1 MNDKSLNEHL
11 FNINKF
17 LSANPS
23 PDIHSVQ
30 NYASTIDI
38 SNIFSFTFNA
48 PFETLPLLAKID
60 TAAEKILHLQ
70 YPYLNPAVVFSDG
83 NCLLNSL
90 SLIFTASQTSALQ
103 FRLAMVIELMKHAD
117 FYLGQKAFEQD

>member
-1 MNDKSLNEHL
+1 MNDKSLDKQL
-11 FNINKF
+11 FDINKF
-17 LSANPS
+17 LSAKPS
-23 PDIHSVQ
+23 PDIHSIQ

-60 TAAEKILHLQ
+60 TAAEKILHFQ
-70 YPYLNPAVVFSDG
+70 FPYLTSAIVFSDG

-90 SLIFTASQTSALQ
+90 SLIFAAN
-103 FRLAMVIELMKHAD
+103 
-117 FYLGQKAFEQD
+117 